1 MRYTCE
7 TLRDRHAAQRELVFR
22 PIYAGHAIGLDFAM
36 VTRRV
41 VTTAAVLL
49 VLFGAGCGGD
59 SGTKVAAIDDPA
71 VVVPAA
77 PAVESTTTTALPV
90 APPPADA
97 PEPAAVD
104 PVVNAAPTP
113 ASIQIDYQPQEGAA
127 ASATI
132 TGADGSFSKPLDGGA
147 ALFRE
152 LPPGSYSVTITVDT
166 PSGNPSIGDSRV
178 IINGGQIHV
187 EPGQSGV
194 LSCDDTGCY

>member
-1 MRYTCE
+1 
-7 TLRDRHAAQRELVFR
+7 
-22 PIYAGHAIGLDFAM
+22 M

-59 SGTKVAAIDDPA
+59 SGTNVAAGDEPA
-71 VVVPAA
+71 AVVPAA
-77 PAVESTTTTALPV
+77 PVVEPTTTS
-90 APPPADA
+90 APPAPQPPANA
-97 PEPAAVD
+97 AEPAAVD

-113 ASIQIDYQPQEGAA
+113 ASIQIDYQPQEGAT

-152 LPPGSYSVTITVDT
+152 LPAGTYSVTITVDT

-178 IINGGQIHV
+178 IINGGEVHV
-187 EPGQSGV
+187 EPGQAGV